1 VNLTIH
7 STMSRVV
14 LSSSREIAAFGAPAT
29 VMGPSRARAPS
40 GISQTDWD
48 NNTALRAIFE
58 NFDSFA
64 ALQTQLQGLDGA
76 QLLLQHIHGQISNER
91 GRLSDVLEEIG
102 QEAGLDHH
110 GDGGL
115 LSANARAPSQQ
126 GDDDHLHAP
135 AGLTVHGRRTT
146 GRSESL
152 QERINRGEI
161 SLLDDIDCLAE
172 ETPVTFDETPDQA
185 AGGEQRGLGPRE
197 CSEILRTTATPAL
210 SAQETQGLMKYIT
223 RLVCEFTVKYIQ
235 PEWDRCTALAAL
247 SGGGYTARD
256 DTAVKLQMFGR
267 QYKTVMTTLAEAHK
281 RIRENRQDH
290 GRIVADLLNA
300 SKLRREAMLEKKQL
314 DDEGGCPPMIMLE
327 AINNISRLRNET
339 VQLEAEEK
347 LLISAGTRLKQ
358 TIIDLHSGYV
368 ELSISWNPG
377 DSVTSNRD
385 VSSRCAAAAKPP
397 TLARSIRTL
406 GLRWWTS

>member
-1 VNLTIH
+1 
-7 STMSRVV
+7 
-14 LSSSREIAAFGAPAT
+14 
-29 VMGPSRARAPS
+29 MGPSRARAPS

-58 NFDSFA
+58 NFESFA
-64 ALQTQLQGLDGA
+64 ALQTQLQGLNGV

-172 ETPVTFDETPDQA
+172 ETPVTFDETP
-185 AGGEQRGLGPRE
+185 
-197 CSEILRTTATPAL
+197 
-210 SAQETQGLMKYIT
+210 Y
-223 RLVCEFTVKYIQ
+223 
-235 PEWDRCTALAAL
+235 
-247 SGGGYTARD
+247 
-256 DTAVKLQMFGR
+256 
-267 QYKTVMTTLAEAHK
+267 
-281 RIRENRQDH
+281 
-290 GRIVADLLNA
+290 
-300 SKLRREAMLEKKQL
+300 
-314 DDEGGCPPMIMLE
+314 
-327 AINNISRLRNET
+327 
-339 VQLEAEEK
+339 
-347 LLISAGTRLKQ
+347 
-358 TIIDLHSGYV
+358 
-368 ELSISWNPG
+368 
-377 DSVTSNRD
+377 
-385 VSSRCAAAAKPP
+385 VSSLRIN
-397 TLARSIRTL
+397 TLSQEFRPNSRRRFHLAYFR
-406 GLRWWTS
+406 